1 MKLALAAAAL
11 LLASTGAHAL
21 VADGITY
28 TLVENSITNGGK
40 TASFTLTITG
50 ENTASDTEGGRTGI
64 NAIAFNQPAPGTVTT
79 GVMTSPAGYTF
90 ALGGLN
96 SSGCNTTGNFYCF
109 DNTAI
114 PNTGG
119 PFPGSLLSGPLSFD
133 FNVTADTAGVWAGYK
148 TALKI
153 DWVGT
158 QNNYDLVS
166 LPIAVVPG
174 TTCVD
179 CTPTPTANNVPEPGS
194 LMLLGGSLL
203 ATGAILRR
211 RRRQ

>member
-40 TASFTLTITG
+40 TASFTLTISG

-79 GVMTSPAGYTF
+79 GVMTSPSGF
-90 ALGGLN
+90 DFVLGGLN

-133 FNVTADTAGVWAGYK
+133 FNVTADTAGVWAGYT

-179 CTPTPTANNVPEPGS
+179 CTPTPTANDVPEPGS

>member
-11 LLASTGAHAL
+11 LLASTSAHAL

-28 TLVENSITNGGK
+28 TLTENSISANGL
-40 TASFTLTITG
+40 TASFTFTASG

-96 SSGCNTTGNFYCF
+96 SSGCDGSGNFYCF

-114 PNTGG
+114 PDTGG

-133 FNVTADTAGVWAGYK
+133 FNVTADTAGVWAGYT

-166 LPIAVVPG
+166 LPIAVTPG
-174 TTCVD
+174 SNCPD